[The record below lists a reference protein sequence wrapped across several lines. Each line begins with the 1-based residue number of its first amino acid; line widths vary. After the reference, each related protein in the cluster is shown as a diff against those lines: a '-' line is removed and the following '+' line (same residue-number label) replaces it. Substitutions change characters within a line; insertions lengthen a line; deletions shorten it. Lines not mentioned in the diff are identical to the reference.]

1 MQPESKLITRRSQSI
16 LSTNIVLRKTY
27 SLLACTLVFS
37 ALAAAFSMHVQL
49 SFVKY
54 PFLILLIY
62 FGLLFLTTSLRNN
75 PVAGVVSVFA
85 LTGFL
90 GLTLGPILHH
100 YISNVPNG
108 QHLIITALGGTGVIF
123 FALSAYAL
131 TTKKDFSYLGGFI
144 MVGMVGAL
152 LLGVAAMLFQ
162 MTITSL
168 VVSGAFIL
176 LSSALILY
184 KTSEIIHGGETNYI
198 MATVTL
204 YVALF
209 NIFVNLLR
217 ILSAFSGGRN

>member
-16 LSTNIVLRKTY
+16 LTTNTVLRKTY

-37 ALAAAFSMHVQL
+37 ALAAAFSMHIQMP
-49 SFVKY
+49 FMN
-54 PFLILLIY
+54 PFLMILLY

-75 PVAGVVSVFA
+75 PVAGVVAVFA

-90 GLTLGPILHH
+90 GLTLGPLLEYHIK
-100 YISNVPNG
+100 SVPNG
-108 QHLIITALGGTGVIF
+108 QQLIITALGGTGVIF

-131 TTKKDFSYLGGFI
+131 TTKKDFSYLGGYI
-144 MVGMVGAL
+144 MVGLIAAL
-152 LLGVAAMLFQ
+152 LLGVAAMLFH
-162 MTITSL
+162 MTFLSL
-168 VVSGAFIL
+168 IISGAFIL

-184 KTSEIIHGGETNYI
+184 KTSEIVNGGETNYI

-217 ILSAFSGGRN
+217 ILSVFSGNRN